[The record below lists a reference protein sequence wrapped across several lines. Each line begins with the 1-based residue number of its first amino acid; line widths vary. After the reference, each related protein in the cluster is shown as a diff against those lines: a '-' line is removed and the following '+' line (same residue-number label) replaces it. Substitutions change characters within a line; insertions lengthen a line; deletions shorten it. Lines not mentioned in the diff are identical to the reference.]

1 MIQKSRLLISFLLM
15 IFSMLPI
22 FINSHA
28 SEKLS
33 PIKMAIISLAPPSK
47 IYMQWQEFADHLSA
61 KINREVEIIVPRG
74 FKKIKQAVENHEV
87 DLFYVNSYIMYRLIN
102 EGKAK
107 PIAQMYNLNE
117 SIYSNSVM
125 FVRTDSGIDSIQDL
139 KGEKIAFVSPMG
151 AGGYLAP
158 RAAFYQ
164 SGVKTKTDT
173 DEQFTKNLSSSIHK
187 VLVGDVKAGT
197 MCGLNFD
204 LMSKR
209 IETGDLKII
218 SKSDD
223 YPENAFGT
231 HPKLSENLR
240 NKITSAI
247 IEMDSDISGRKVLDN
262 MRGMKVLKFVQYD
275 QVAEKTTEKLMRVAE
290 F

>member
-1 MIQKSRLLISFLLM
+1 
-15 IFSMLPI
+15 MLPI